1 MASPAERNQILG
13 WASSDI
19 YGRHYI
25 SRVSGVDGQAAF
37 LHESPRTDHIE
48 MLRSAGRVQNSG
60 VPQRMS
66 AKAADDFM
74 NTPEMKATSCKLE
87 ELANDCANPEKN
99 KRRVWNNRGRLKR
112 EALSR
117 YQAQW
122 LQDDYLLT
130 VARQDNEIGN
140 CRNHGNKPHTKRARV
155 RPAPTLYS
163 RTLADC
169 QPSQYGLAMLQ
180 QRSAI
185 SDHRPYFA
193 LLESR
198 SPCVLPARRDAN
210 WRALSC

>member
-1 MASPAERNQILG
+1 
-13 WASSDI
+13 
-19 YGRHYI
+19 
-25 SRVSGVDGQAAF
+25 
-37 LHESPRTDHIE
+37 

-130 VARQDNEIGN
+130 VARQDNEIGTAETMETSLIPN
-140 CRNHGNKPHTKRARV
+140 EHEFDLL
-155 RPAPTLYS
+155 RPFVPERSRIANLANTVLPCYS
-163 RTLADC
+163 SD
-169 QPSQYGLAMLQ
+169 Q
-180 QRSAI
+180 QSAI
-185 SDHRPYFA
+185 TDLILLCSKADHRVFYRPDEM
-193 LLESR
+193 LIGGHC
-198 SPCVLPARRDAN
+198 PVDDC
-210 WRALSC
+210 